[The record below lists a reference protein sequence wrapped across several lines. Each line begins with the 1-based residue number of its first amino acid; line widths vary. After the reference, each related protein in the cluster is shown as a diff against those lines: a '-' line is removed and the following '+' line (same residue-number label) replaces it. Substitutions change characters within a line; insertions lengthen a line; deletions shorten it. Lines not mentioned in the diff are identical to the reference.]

1 MANKV
6 KEEKEK
12 KDVKKPVEKKKKKKE
27 KINPIAGF
35 EGATIDLKK
44 FDKKSSVDQQ
54 EEILNLLKDIY
65 KDNIKVNRKHAIK
78 VIKVTLSPKDNYIY
92 LPHNLKVSKEG
103 LELKFSVERKK
114 DVPFGWIIFAV
125 WTFIFALIAATYTG
139 VMYLSIADLNKDID
153 GDGIPDINIDINN
166 DRKAEINI
174 DTNGDDKPDLNID
187 YKGNRK
193 AIFNIDAD
201 GDGIAD
207 YNLVFDASAEGAKCT
222 LNCDTNGDGW
232 PDVNVDLDGDGVAD
246 TDIDTDGDG
255 VADLNID
262 LNGDNIC
269 DVMCDTDGDGIC
281 DVNCIKNTEPSKKP
295 GTSQNNGDPET
306 IQGTA
311 TIIINFIEGETVNI
325 ANLVPDDQPYY
336 EGEER
341 VNPRKTFTIENIGTY
356 AAIYSLKWTD
366 LTNTFT
372 SNNFKFKLDGT
383 NGAPSFGY
391 TVAPKEEDY
400 IVKDILIPAKTSQKY
415 VITFNLEGVNGPQN
429 YDQNRTFTARIE
441 VEL

>member
-1 MANKV
+1 MADKV
-6 KEEKEK
+6 KEENKIKEK
-12 KDVKKPVEKKKKKKE
+12 EKPIGKNKKKKE

-35 EGATIDLKK
+35 EGITIDLKQ
-44 FDKKSSVDQQ
+44 FDKKTSNEQQ
-54 EEILNLLKDIY
+54 EEILNVLKNIY
-65 KDNIKVNRKHAIK
+65 QDHLKVTRKHVFK
-78 VIKVTLSPKDNYIY
+78 VIKLTLNTKDNYIY
-92 LPHNLKVSKEG
+92 LPYNLKVSKEG
-103 LELKFSVERKK
+103 LELVFSVERKK

-139 VMYLSIADLNKDID
+139 VMYLSLADLNKDID

-166 DRKAEINI
+166 DRKAEINV
-174 DTNGDDKPDLNID
+174 DTDDDDKPNLNID

-201 GDGIAD
+201 GDGVPD
-207 YNLVFDASAEGAKCT
+207 FNLVFDASVDGAKCT
-222 LNCDTNGDGW
+222 INCDTNNDGW
-232 PDVNVDLDGDGVAD
+232 PDINVDLDGDGIPD
-246 TDIDTDGDG
+246 TDIDTDGDL

-269 DVMCDTDGDGIC
+269 DVMCDTDNDGKC

-311 TIIINFIEGETVNI
+311 TIIINFIEGETINI

-356 AAIYSLKWTD
+356 AAIYSLKWKD
-366 LTNTFT
+366 LQNTFT
-372 SNNFKFKLDGT
+372 SDNFKFKLDGT

-391 TVAPKEEDY
+391 KVAPKEEDY

-415 VITFNLEGVNGPQN
+415 VLTFNLEGVNGPQN
-429 YDQNRTFTARIE
+429 YDQNKTFTAKVD